1 MKVSLGEAYAKP
13 LPWAP
18 WKSFQTK
25 EEMPGQAKA
34 LSLETQ
40 WNGRE
45 SSHPCFYDYT
55 CGTFHMDTQ
64 AVCTG
69 TNVHYL
75 CAQTHDSW

>member
-55 CGTFHMDTQ
+55 CGTFHMDTSSLHGNKC
-64 AVCTG
+64 ALPVCSDT
-69 TNVHYL
+69 
-75 CAQTHDSW
+75 